1 MNQLI
6 LFILFLR
13 YTIDSR
19 FQIIIV
25 TASIQLLAKKDVEF
39 YIGTVLLK
47 NLDIFTFLIYEFGA
61 YNESVDTINISKL
74 SKEELIY
81 ITGSPELF
89 DSYLDIDQAIFLD

>member
-74 SKEELIY
+74 LKVALN
-81 ITGSPELF
+81 
-89 DSYLDIDQAIFLD
+89 

>member
-25 TASIQLLAKKDVEF
+25 TTSIQLLAKKDVEF
-39 YIGTVLLK
+39 FIGTELLK
-47 NLDIFTFLIYEFGA
+47 NLVIFTFLIYEFGA

-74 SKEELIY
+74 LKVALN
-81 ITGSPELF
+81 
-89 DSYLDIDQAIFLD
+89 